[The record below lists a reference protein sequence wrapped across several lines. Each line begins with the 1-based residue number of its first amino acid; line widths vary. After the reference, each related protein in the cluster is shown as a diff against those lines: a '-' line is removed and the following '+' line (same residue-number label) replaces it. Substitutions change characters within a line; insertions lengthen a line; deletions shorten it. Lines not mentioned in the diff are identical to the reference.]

1 MRMNPVS
8 LLLVLTAVAFTSS
21 GCEDEPQQTR
31 ERLDKAVGQKEVQD
45 LFRDADEVD
54 QGSPQ
59 QEDRQEADDQGQR

>member
-31 ERLDKAVGQKEVQD
+31 ERLDKAIGQK
-45 LFRDADEVD
+45 
-54 QGSPQ
+54 
-59 QEDRQEADDQGQR
+59 